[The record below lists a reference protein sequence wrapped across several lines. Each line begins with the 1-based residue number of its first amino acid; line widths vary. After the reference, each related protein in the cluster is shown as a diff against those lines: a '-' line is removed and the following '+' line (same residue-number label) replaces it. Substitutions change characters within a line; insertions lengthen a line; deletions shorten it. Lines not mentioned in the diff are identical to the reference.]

1 MIYIIVLNWNGIS
14 DTISCLESLFKLNYK
29 NTKIVVCD
37 NGSTDNSIEKIDKWY
52 TSVNIKKNLEYA
64 NIDILNVNNYSTL
77 ENTPGLYIID
87 IGKNLGYAGGNNV
100 GIKFALN
107 QQDMDSVWI
116 LNNDTKIGRA
126 HV

>member
-52 TSVNIKKNLEYA
+52 TSVNIKK
-64 NIDILNVNNYSTL
+64 I
-77 ENTPGLYIID
+77 
-87 IGKNLGYAGGNNV
+87 
-100 GIKFALN
+100 
-107 QQDMDSVWI
+107 
-116 LNNDTKIGRA
+116 
-126 HV
+126 